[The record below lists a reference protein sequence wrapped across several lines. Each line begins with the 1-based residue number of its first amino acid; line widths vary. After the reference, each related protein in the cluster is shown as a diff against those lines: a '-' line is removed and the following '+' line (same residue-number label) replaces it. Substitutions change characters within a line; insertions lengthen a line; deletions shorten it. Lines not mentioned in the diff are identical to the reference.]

1 MSENTNIDFL
11 KQLNVSFENVSL
23 DIIEENTDLVIKTI
37 LSSNPYADGAELTNI
52 FSVVSNYIKL
62 MVKEKNIN
70 PNFVLSSVIK
80 NANNYIGLFYIG
92 MLVRQGANP
101 NVYFPY
107 PGYGNMH
114 ILAILALRNPGGI
127 DPYFRYICN
136 LMRLLG
142 SDINYPAI
150 NYGDRQ
156 GNLDLNFVEKVVDSS
171 KGENYIKSSV
181 TVKDF
186 ILEYGRIPNE
196 DLNSFFNS
204 ISTEDAMHIIMG
216 ADKVDLMRG
225 ILDTNFFDIIKEN
238 DLATAKFYINLSTA
252 GCINIA
258 SELTKKDLPLIDNLV
273 NGQPIPLYASTMSLD
288 EELFSVYIKKGSL
301 IKYLTINQLV
311 VYYKY
316 LKNKQIKLYRNSYY
330 MLLEAISVGADID
343 LYQFDLLASSTD
355 YDELDNIRVAFQ
367 TPKWKKLCSIIQ
379 ETPRQ
384 ELKQIAFDL
393 NLDYNMSEEKI
404 CNKLKQ
410 ISLIDKMEYFESA
423 VKRQEERVAS
433 DVAGNEE
440 YLGSK
445 EISKPRCN
453 SKTTVIKNP
462 YAYNDA
468 RMAFYKD
475 PKDGEIWCFTSDT
488 FTSLISSQINPYN
501 GNPLP
506 IKFVET
512 LKAQVNILK
521 ELGVFDT
528 SINIKDALKD
538 IYERSVINNVKT
550 DYAYNTVIKCLSLY
564 GVSEERFSTLKT
576 ITQEDTILRD
586 ICGVNLK
593 HFEILSPRHRIITT
607 ARVVYSLSKNK
618 ETDPSELYKQIA
630 QAIVGYEELSPLEN
644 RDYSQYINMIQ

>member
-1 MSENTNIDFL
+1 
-11 KQLNVSFENVSL
+11 
-23 DIIEENTDLVIKTI
+23 
-37 LSSNPYADGAELTNI
+37 
-52 FSVVSNYIKL
+52 
-62 MVKEKNIN
+62 
-70 PNFVLSSVIK
+70 
-80 NANNYIGLFYIG
+80 
-92 MLVRQGANP
+92 
-101 NVYFPY
+101 
-107 PGYGNMH
+107 
-114 ILAILALRNPGGI
+114 
-127 DPYFRYICN
+127 
-136 LMRLLG
+136 
-142 SDINYPAI
+142 
-150 NYGDRQ
+150 
-156 GNLDLNFVEKVVDSS
+156 
-171 KGENYIKSSV
+171 
-181 TVKDF
+181 
-186 ILEYGRIPNE
+186 
-196 DLNSFFNS
+196 
-204 ISTEDAMHIIMG
+204 
-216 ADKVDLMRG
+216 
-225 ILDTNFFDIIKEN
+225 
-238 DLATAKFYINLSTA
+238 
-252 GCINIA
+252 
-258 SELTKKDLPLIDNLV
+258 
-273 NGQPIPLYASTMSLD
+273 
-288 EELFSVYIKKGSL
+288 
-301 IKYLTINQLV
+301 
-311 VYYKY
+311 
-316 LKNKQIKLYRNSYY
+316 
-330 MLLEAISVGADID
+330 
-343 LYQFDLLASSTD
+343 
-355 YDELDNIRVAFQ
+355 
-367 TPKWKKLCSIIQ
+367 
-379 ETPRQ
+379 
-384 ELKQIAFDL
+384 
-393 NLDYNMSEEKI
+393 MSEEKI